1 MLFER
6 TELQVKPQSQRRKK
20 PNIYPKNSL
29 LLSAVTP
36 LLLAVLFFGS
46 LHCPEPV
53 SKLALVSASFV
64 LPQGSVQV
72 LKNDLQA
79 ASKTPA
85 ADETAEI
92 IAPIAPQA
100 EPKPTANG
108 SITDTPQDILE
119 MQRAAEALTANAERG
134 GTIVEKQYD
143 SANATAVFK
152 NITVRNT
159 TPSHGIDIQ
168 SALEKPVTLSVENK
182 AEPTVLI
189 FHTHTTECYEMLN
202 LGWYTADYVTRSEDP
217 ARNMVRV
224 GTALC
229 EELEKMGIGVIHDTQ
244 IHDAKYTGA
253 YDRSRESIEK
263 IMQENPS
270 IKVVIDVHRDA
281 IKQSDGT
288 RVKPTAT
295 VNGKKAAQ
303 IMIIAGC
310 EDGKVTSFPSWEE
323 NLTFALRLQEIAETE
338 YPGLMRP
345 LLFSARKYNMDVTP
359 CSVLLEMGS
368 DSNTLEE
375 AEYSGRLIGTALGK
389 LVSEYEKK

>member
-6 TELQVKPQSQRRKK
+6 TELQVKPKNQRRKK
-20 PNIYPKNSL
+20 NMDSKNSRL
-29 LLSAVTP
+29 PSAVMP
-36 LLLAVLFFGS
+36 LLLAALFFGS
-46 LHCPEPV
+46 MHFQGPV
-53 SKLALVSASFV
+53 EKLALVSASLL

-72 LKNDLQA
+72 LKNDLQS
-79 ASKTPA
+79 ASKLPDT
-85 ADETAEI
+85 ERTAEI
-92 IAPIAPQA
+92 TAPI
-100 EPKPTANG
+100 ETPKTPVQPTGGA
-108 SITDTPQDILE
+108 ITDTPQDILE
-119 MQRAAEALTANAERG
+119 MQRAAEAQFQNAEKS

-143 SANATAVFK
+143 SANATAVFQ

-168 SALEKPVTLSVENK
+168 SALAKPVSLSVENK

-189 FHTHTTECYEMLN
+189 FHTHTTESYEMLN
-202 LGWYTADYVTRSEDP
+202 LGWYTSDYVTRSDDP

-253 YDRSRESIEK
+253 YDRSRESIER
-263 IMQENPS
+263 IMQEHPT
-270 IKVVIDVHRDA
+270 IQVVIDVHRDA

-295 VNGKKAAQ
+295 INGKKAAQ

-323 NLTFALRLQEIAETE
+323 NLTFALHLQEIAETE

-345 LLFSARKYNMDVTP
+345 ILFSARKYNMDVTP

-389 LVSEYEKK
+389 LVSEYAKG

>member
-1 MLFER
+1 M
-6 TELQVKPQSQRRKK
+6 KPQNKRRKK
-20 PNIYPKNSL
+20 SNITQKNSPF
-29 LLSAVTP
+29 SAAVMP
-36 LLLAVLFFGS
+36 LFLVALFFGG
-46 LHCPEPV
+46 LHFSEPI
-53 SKLALVSASFV
+53 SKLALVSAS
-64 LPQGSVQV
+64 LQMPQGSVQI
-72 LKNDLQA
+72 LKNDLQSA
-79 ASKTPA
+79 AQKPVSDIV
-85 ADETAEI
+85 DEV
-92 IAPIAPQA
+92 IAPIQ
-100 EPKPTANG
+100 PKEVSPKQTESG
-108 SITDTPQDILE
+108 GITDTPQDILD
-119 MQRAAEALTANAERG
+119 MQHAAEAQFANAEKSG
-134 GTIVEKQYD
+134 NIVEKQYD
-143 SANATAVFK
+143 AANATAVYK

-168 SALEKPVTLSVENK
+168 SAVEKPVSLSVENK

-189 FHTHTTECYEMLN
+189 FHTHTTESYEMLN
-202 LGWYTADYVTRSEDP
+202 KGWYTSDYVTRSDDP
-217 ARNMVRV
+217 TRNMVRV

-229 EELEKMGIGVIHDTQ
+229 EELEKMDIGVIHDTQ

-253 YDRSRESIEK
+253 YDRSRASIEK

-295 VNGKKAAQ
+295 INGKKAAQ

-310 EDGKVTSFPSWEE
+310 EDGKVSDFPTWEE
-323 NLTFALRLQEIAETE
+323 NLTFALRLQEIAETQ

-345 LLFSARKYNMDVTP
+345 ILFSARKYNMDVTP

-389 LVSEYEKK
+389 LVTEYAKK

>member
-1 MLFER
+1 MKGR
-6 TELQVKPQSQRRKK
+6 NSKVKPQNKRRKK
-20 PNIYPKNSL
+20 PNSDQTGSRFQMAILPIL
-29 LLSAVTP
+29 FA
-36 LLLAVLFFGS
+36 AIFFGS
-46 LHCPEPV
+46 MHFSEPV
-53 SKLALVSASFV
+53 SKLALVSASMQ
-64 LPQGSVQV
+64 LPQGTVQV
-72 LKNDLQA
+72 LKNDLQ
-79 ASKTPA
+79 
-85 ADETAEI
+85 TAEKKPDSNDVSETVV
-92 IAPIAPQA
+92 PIQPYEPPQQTVRGA
-100 EPKPTANG
+100 
-108 SITDTPQDILE
+108 ITDTPQDILE
-119 MQRAAEALTANAERG
+119 MQKAAEAQLANADKG
-134 GTIVEKQYD
+134 GSIVEKQYD

-168 SALEKPVTLSVENK
+168 SALAKTMPLSVENK

-189 FHTHTTECYEMLN
+189 FHTHTTECYETLN
-202 LGWYTADYVTRSEDP
+202 LGWYASDYVTRSDDP

-229 EELEKMGIGVIHDTQ
+229 EELQKMGIGVIHDTQ

-263 IMQENPS
+263 IMQENPT

-295 VNGKKAAQ
+295 INGKKAAQ

-345 LLFSARKYNMDVTP
+345 ILFSARKYNMDITP

-389 LVSEYEKK
+389 LVEAYAKG

>member
-1 MLFER
+1 MR
-6 TELQVKPQSQRRKK
+6 MQNQRRKK
-20 PNIYPKNSL
+20 QNTDTLQNRF
-29 LLSAVTP
+29 SAVLMP
-36 LLLAVLFFGS
+36 IALAVLFFGGLRFS
-46 LHCPEPV
+46 EPV
-53 SKLALVSASFV
+53 SKLAFVSAS
-64 LPQGSVQV
+64 LQMPQGSVQV
-72 LKNDLQA
+72 LKNDLQTA
-79 ASKTPA
+79 AQKPVSDTAGEAVTP
-85 ADETAEI
+85 I
-92 IAPIAPQA
+92 QPKV
-100 EPKPTANG
+100 EPEQVERND
-108 SITDTPQDILE
+108 ITDTPQDILD
-119 MQRAAEALTANAERG
+119 MQRAAETQFANAEKSG
-134 GTIVEKQYD
+134 NIIEKQYD
-143 SANATAVFK
+143 AANATAVFQ

-168 SALEKPVTLSVENK
+168 SALARPVSLTVVNK

-189 FHTHTTECYEMLN
+189 FHTHTTESYEMLN
-202 LGWYTADYVTRSEDP
+202 KGWYTANYVTRSDDP
-217 ARNMVRV
+217 DRNMVRV

-263 IMQENPS
+263 IMREHPS

-288 RVKPTAT
+288 RVKPTAAI
-295 VNGKKAAQ
+295 NGKKAAQ

-310 EDGKVTSFPSWEE
+310 EDGKVTDFPTWEE

-345 LLFSARKYNMDVTP
+345 ILFSARKYNMDITP

-389 LVSEYEKK
+389 LVSECAEK

>member
-1 MLFER
+1 M
-6 TELQVKPQSQRRKK
+6 KPQNKRRKK
-20 PNIYPKNSL
+20 SNINQKNSPF
-29 LLSAVTP
+29 SAAVMP
-36 LLLAVLFFGS
+36 LFLAVLFFGG
-46 LHCPEPV
+46 LHFSEPV
-53 SKLALVSASFV
+53 SKLALVSAS
-64 LPQGSVQV
+64 LQMPQGSVQI
-72 LKNDLQA
+72 LKNDLQTA
-79 ASKTPA
+79 AQKPA
-85 ADETAEI
+85 VNPADEV
-92 IAPIAPQA
+92 IAPIQ
-100 EPKPTANG
+100 PKEASPKQTESG
-108 SITDTPQDILE
+108 GITDTPQDILD
-119 MQRAAEALTANAERG
+119 MQRAAEAQFANAEKSG
-134 GTIVEKQYD
+134 NIVEKQYD
-143 SANATAVFK
+143 AANATAVYK

-168 SALEKPVTLSVENK
+168 SAVEKPISLAVENK

-189 FHTHTTECYEMLN
+189 FHTHTTESYEMLN
-202 LGWYTADYVTRSEDP
+202 KGWYTSDYVTRSDDP
-217 ARNMVRV
+217 TRNMVRV

-253 YDRSRESIEK
+253 YDRSRASIAQ

-295 VNGKKAAQ
+295 INGKKAAQ

-310 EDGKVTSFPSWEE
+310 EDGKVTDFPTWEE
-323 NLTFALRLQEIAETE
+323 NLTFALRLQEIAETQ
-338 YPGLMRP
+338 YSGLMRP
-345 LLFSARKYNMDVTP
+345 ILFSARKYNMDVTP

-389 LVSEYEKK
+389 LVTEYAKK

>member
-6 TELQVKPQSQRRKK
+6 TELQVKPKSQRRKK
-20 PNIYPKNSL
+20 PNTHPKNSRF
-29 LLSAVTP
+29 SSVAMP
-36 LLLAVLFFGS
+36 LVLAVLFFGS
-46 LHCPEPV
+46 MHCQGPV
-53 SKLALVSASFV
+53 SKLALVSASLV

-79 ASKTPA
+79 ASKTPV

-92 IAPIAPQA
+92 IAPIEPQA

-108 SITDTPQDILE
+108 SIT
-119 MQRAAEALTANAERG
+119 ERG

-168 SALEKPVTLSVENK
+168 SALEKPVALSVENK

-202 LGWYTADYVTRSEDP
+202 LGWYTADYVTRSDDP

-253 YDRSRESIEK
+253 YDRSRASIEK

-323 NLTFALRLQEIAETE
+323 NLTFALHLQEIAETE

-345 LLFSARKYNMDVTP
+345 ILFSARKYNMDVTP

-389 LVSEYEKK
+389 LVTEYEKK

>member
-1 MLFER
+1 M
-6 TELQVKPQSQRRKK
+6 KPQNKRRKK
-20 PNIYPKNSL
+20 SNINQKNSP
-29 LLSAVTP
+29 LSAAAMP
-36 LLLAVLFFGS
+36 LFLAVLFFGG
-46 LHCPEPV
+46 LHFSEPV
-53 SKLALVSASFV
+53 SKLALVSAS
-64 LPQGSVQV
+64 LQMPQGSVQI
-72 LKNDLQA
+72 LKNDLQTA
-79 ASKTPA
+79 AQKPA
-85 ADETAEI
+85 VHPADEV
-92 IAPIAPQA
+92 IAPIQ
-100 EPKPTANG
+100 PKEVSPKQTESG
-108 SITDTPQDILE
+108 GITDTPQDILD
-119 MQRAAEALTANAERG
+119 MQRAAEAQFANAEKSG
-134 GTIVEKQYD
+134 NIVEKQYD
-143 SANATAVFK
+143 AANATAVYK

-159 TPSHGIDIQ
+159 TSSHGIDIQ
-168 SALEKPVTLSVENK
+168 SAVEKPVSLAVENK

-189 FHTHTTECYEMLN
+189 FHTHTTESYEMLN
-202 LGWYTADYVTRSEDP
+202 KGWYTSDYVTRSDDP
-217 ARNMVRV
+217 TRNMVRV

-253 YDRSRESIEK
+253 YDRSRASIAQ

-295 VNGKKAAQ
+295 INGKKAAQ

-310 EDGKVTSFPSWEE
+310 EDGKVTDFPTWEE
-323 NLTFALRLQEIAETE
+323 NLTFALRLQEIAETQ

-345 LLFSARKYNMDVTP
+345 ILFSARKYNMDVTP

-389 LVSEYEKK
+389 LVTEYAKK

>member
-1 MLFER
+1 MRPQNKRRQKLNTNR
-6 TELQVKPQSQRRKK
+6 IGGRLQT
-20 PNIYPKNSL
+20 
-29 LLSAVTP
+29 AVMP
-36 LLLAVLFFGS
+36 MFLAALFFGS
-46 LHCPEPV
+46 MHFAEPV
-53 SKLALVSASFV
+53 SKLALVSAS
-64 LPQGSVQV
+64 LQMPQGSVQI
-72 LKNDLQA
+72 LKNDLQTAEKKPSA
-79 ASKTPA
+79 AEVG
-85 ADETAEI
+85 ETAIPIQPIETPKQVQS
-92 IAPIAPQA
+92 IA
-100 EPKPTANG
+100 
-108 SITDTPQDILE
+108 ITDTPQDILE
-119 MQRAAEALTANAERG
+119 MQKAAEAQLTNADKG
-134 GTIVEKQYD
+134 GNVIEKQYD

-168 SALEKPVTLSVENK
+168 SALAKTMPLSVENK

-189 FHTHTTECYEMLN
+189 FHTHTTETYEMLN
-202 LGWYTADYVTRSEDP
+202 LGWYAADYVTRSDDP
-217 ARNMVRV
+217 TRNMVRV

-295 VNGKKAAQ
+295 INGKKAAQ

-345 LLFSARKYNMDVTP
+345 ILFSARKYNMDITP

-389 LVSEYEKK
+389 LVEAYAKG